1 MKTFIKKIKTVM
13 EMMSSN
19 EGTLFTYALA
29 YSIIV
34 GIAPFIIISVVF
46 VGTYVYDVSQIIQ
59 LLQRYVP
66 ADLILPFVDYIQTS
80 DLSNLWLIISLLGV
94 SIWVASKSIYSF
106 LLLSSEQDGVNI
118 NHFFLRILACIYF
131 IMIVLG
137 IMAFGILIGYV
148 PFINKFT
155 TPIVITFFFVFFYRL
170 LSFKYTRF
178 RDVIWGSVTTAIVLI
193 LLGRLF
199 FVYINQYSNY
209 QTIYGPLAS
218 MMILLIS
225 GWIIAWVIF
234 FGYCINYVVRD
245 DTLPVQGKHRLISFL
260 EKTNDKIDER
270 EEKFIHDR
278 IERKHVEVKEDNS
291 DDPSMDLKE
300 QEED

>member
-1 MKTFIKKIKTVM
+1 MKKFIKKIQTVM

-80 DLSNLWLIISLLGV
+80 DLSNLWLIVSLLGV

-118 NHFFLRILACIYF
+118 NHFFLRILACVYF
-131 IMIVLG
+131 VMIVLG

-178 RDVIWGSVTTAIVLI
+178 RDVIWGSAITSIVLI

-225 GWIIAWVIF
+225 GWIIAWVVF

-245 DTLPVQGKHRLISFL
+245 DTLPVQGKNRLISIL
-260 EKTNDKIDER
+260 EKTNEKIDER
-270 EEKFIHDR
+270 EEKFIHNH
-278 IERKHVEVKEDNS
+278 IERSRDQQSLPKD
-291 DDPSMDLKE
+291 
-300 QEED
+300 EEKSEELQD

>member
-1 MKTFIKKIKTVM
+1 MKKFIKKIQTVM

-80 DLSNLWLIISLLGV
+80 DLSNLWLIVSLLGV

-118 NHFFLRILACIYF
+118 NHFFLRILACVYF

-178 RDVIWGSVTTAIVLI
+178 RDVIWGSAITSIVLI

-225 GWIIAWVIF
+225 GWIIAWVVF

-245 DTLPVQGKHRLISFL
+245 DTLPVQGKNRLISIL
-260 EKTNDKIDER
+260 EKTNEKIDER
-270 EEKFIHDR
+270 EEKFIHNH
-278 IERKHVEVKEDNS
+278 IERSRDQQSLPKD
-291 DDPSMDLKE
+291 
-300 QEED
+300 EEKSEELQD

>member
-1 MKTFIKKIKTVM
+1 MKKFIKKIQTVM

-80 DLSNLWLIISLLGV
+80 DLSNLWLIVSLLGV

-118 NHFFLRILACIYF
+118 NHFFLRILACVYF

-178 RDVIWGSVTTAIVLI
+178 RDVIWGSAITSIVLI

-225 GWIIAWVIF
+225 GWIIAWVVF

-245 DTLPVQGKHRLISFL
+245 DTLPVQGKNRLISIL
-260 EKTNDKIDER
+260 EKTNEKIDER
-270 EEKFIHDR
+270 EEKFIHNH
-278 IERKHVEVKEDNS
+278 IERSRNQQSLPKD
-291 DDPSMDLKE
+291 
-300 QEED
+300 EEKSEELQD